1 MPGNEF
7 GAILDPD
14 LDPDQ
19 PVEAFEEYAKAPHM
33 EAGIISDGSGS
44 GGGGTDAVDTVR
56 GGGRKDGRAELLV
69 IGRQDWISTVKC
81 STRYCLGPTYRS
93 GSSQAT
99 IADPNKD
106 ST

>member
-19 PVEAFEEYAKAPHM
+19 PVEAFEEYAKAPHI
-33 EAGIISDGSGS
+33 EVGNASADGH
-44 GGGGTDAVDTVR
+44 GGGGDNDAVDTVR

-81 STRYCLGPTYRS
+81 SRYRS
-93 GSSQAT
+93 
-99 IADPNKD
+99 DPIYR
-106 ST
+106 

>member
-1 MPGNEF
+1 MLVPGNEF

-19 PVEAFEEYAKAPHM
+19 PVEAFEEYAKAPHID
-33 EAGIISDGSGS
+33 AGGGS

-69 IGRQDWISTVKC
+69 IGRQDWISTLKC
-81 STRYCLGPTYRS
+81 STRYLLLRPYL
-93 GSSQAT
+93 
-99 IADPNKD
+99 
-106 ST
+106 